1 MPLNNKNQSTER
13 FKFRNE
19 PLNDKQENNISCNWL
34 LISGGLK
41 EFSKQ
46 SNLKTLNKYGIIK
59 MIRQIDGINYYGIT
73 QKLFTHLEKT
83 LEEKDMKDLLKNKE
97 YLMNSSLR
105 TRFNK
110 LLKQKKSQKSIQI
123 EHLMGGV
130 KSLVEKMINSKNFKA
145 EHLKIIHKDH
155 TLCCYKLKCE
165 TGIDEKLKPNELS
178 EIKLAPK
185 P

>member
-1 MPLNNKNQSTER
+1 MPLNNNNQYTER

-19 PLNDKQENNISCNWL
+19 PLNSKQENNISCNWL

-73 QKLFTHLEKT
+73 QELFTYLEKT
-83 LEEKDMKDLLKNKE
+83 LDEKDIKILKNNG
-97 YLMNSSLR
+97 YSMNSNLR

-130 KSLVEKMINSKNFKA
+130 KSLVEKMINSKNFKD
-145 EHLKIIHKDH
+145 EHLKIIHEDH

-165 TGIDEKLKPNELS
+165 TGIDEKLKLNELS